1 MTYIY
6 IYEKENYILYKLMM
20 LCIDIVVFL
29 ILLLMFSM
37 WYCCIFI
44 FISGIIYS
52 SKYFIVGFFG

>member
-37 WYCCIFI
+37 CYVC
-44 FISGIIYS
+44 GIVL
-52 SKYFIVGFFG
+52 FLFLLVV